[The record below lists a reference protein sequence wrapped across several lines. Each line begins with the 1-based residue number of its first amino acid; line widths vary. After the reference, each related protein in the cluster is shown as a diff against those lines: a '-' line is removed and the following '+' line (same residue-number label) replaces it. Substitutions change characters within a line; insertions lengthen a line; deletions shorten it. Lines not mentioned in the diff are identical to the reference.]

1 MNKKHLFEQSSSPLK
16 QLKDNRLAGVLFV
29 FDRINKNGRVYP
41 RSEALL
47 AFHSLKRQ
55 LESKAKIVGALDHPS
70 EQDSEKL
77 TNASHILE
85 AVSWDEPNK
94 CVRGIVKLLPT
105 RAGQDALA
113 LIKSGVPVGISTRGT
128 GSLVRKGTA
137 LEVQNWKIETVDLVS
152 NPSSN
157 EFMELCEAAKNS
169 DMGYDS
175 WLEEKLLES
184 MLTNKGVSVAD
195 IERILG

>member
-1 MNKKHLFEQSSSPLK
+1 MKYLYEQSSTPLK
-16 QLKDNRLAGVLFV
+16 RLQDNRLSGVLFV
-29 FDRINKNGRVYP
+29 FDRINKNGRIYP
-41 RSEALL
+41 RSEALA
-47 AFHSLKRQ
+47 AFKSLKRQ

-70 EQDSEKL
+70 EQDSDKL
-77 TNASHILE
+77 TNASHVLE
-85 AVSWDEPNK
+85 AVSWDEQNK

-105 RAGQDALA
+105 RAGNDALA

-128 GSLVRKGTA
+128 GNLVRRGTV
-137 LEVQNWKIETVDLVS
+137 LEVSNWKVETFDLVS

-157 EFMELCEAAKNS
+157 EYMSLCESAKNS

-184 MLTNKGVSVAD
+184 MLTNKGVSVVD